1 MTHRSEY
8 FASKTQSSV
17 AVNAEADTTAG
28 DWAIVYGGWR
38 SLAQTGR
45 STHSI
50 LETVAHASAL
60 VQPGGLVE
68 QSITISVIIAALR
81 VEPPVRP
88 GLAACMMT
96 ILFAAM
102 HALSTLHYLLADV
115 RGLARLQL

>member
-1 MTHRSEY
+1 MVCWSFTVVPQAAQPRSRPGRY
-8 FASKTQSSV
+8 
-17 AVNAEADTTAG
+17 DRG
-28 DWAIVYGGWR
+28 RLAIVYGGWR

-50 LETVAHASAL
+50 LDRVAHASAL

-68 QSITISVIIAALR
+68 QSITISVIVAALR

-88 GLAACMMT
+88 GLAACVMI

-115 RGLARLQL
+115 RGLARLQF